1 MADQSNPGEFLG
13 RKIPTIQI
21 LDVGAMATGE
31 ERYRPLVASGLAEVT
46 GFEPNPAEYAR
57 LQDRKSPYRYLP
69 HFLGAGQPAKFHLTY
84 YPGCSSLLEPDA
96 KVINL
101 FMTIDSVDPDGN
113 CHVFKTE
120 TVETTRLDD
129 IKPPLTVDF
138 LKVDAQGHE
147 LEIMRHGTSILAKTL
162 VIECETEF
170 VPLYKDQPL
179 FGDVQCFLR
188 EQGFMLHKLIDVAGR
203 PFRPFNPPN
212 PYQPMSQLLWAD
224 AIFVRDFTRLDA
236 YSDDDLLKAAAVLDV
251 VYSSYDL
258 AGLLL
263 IEHDRRLKTDMQ
275 RAFVNDL
282 QRRSSLQVQFL
293 NVMDRSA

>member
-31 ERYRPLVASGLAEVT
+31 ERYHPLVASGLAEVT

-57 LQDRKSPYRYLP
+57 LQDRKGPYRYLP
-69 HFLGAGQPAKFHLTY
+69 HFLGAGRPATFYLTR
-84 YPGCSSLLEPDA
+84 YPGCSSLLPPDP
-96 KVINL
+96 KVIDM
-101 FMTIDSVDPDGN
+101 FMTIDCTDPGSN
-113 CHVFKTE
+113 FHVVKTE
-120 TVETTRLDD
+120 TVETIRLDD

-138 LKVDAQGHE
+138 LKVDAQGYE
-147 LEIMRHGTSILAKTL
+147 LEIMRHGTSTLEKTL
-162 VIECETEF
+162 VIECEAEF
-170 VPLYKDQPL
+170 VPLYRDQPL
-179 FGDVQCFLR
+179 FGDIQCFLR

-212 PYQPMSQLLWAD
+212 PYMPMSQLLWAD

-263 IEHDRRLKTDMQ
+263 IEHDRRLKTSMQ
-275 RAFVNDL
+275 QAFVNDL
-282 QRRSSLQVQFL
+282 QKRDSLSVQFL
-293 NVMDRSA
+293 NVTDHVA